1 MSEADISPVYD
12 YVVIG
17 SGFGGS
23 VSAMRLAQK
32 GYSALVLEQG
42 KRFRDEDFAKTTW
55 DVRRYV
61 WLPALRCFGILQIS
75 PFKDVFVLH
84 GAGVGG
90 GSLGYANVLMRPDEE
105 VFQNPSWRRLA
116 DWKPLLEPHYARAER
131 MLGVTVNPCEWH
143 ADRLLCQIA
152 GELDAGASFQPTR
165 VAVFFGEAG
174 AQGRAVPDPYFGG
187 AGPQRAGCTQCGAC
201 MVGCR
206 ENAKNTLPKNYLYF
220 AEKWGAQVLAE
231 RRVVDILPLAPAQ
244 ADGARYAVAHRSST
258 AWLGSPQETVRAR
271 CVVVSAGTL
280 GTLKLLT
287 HCREVTRSLPKLS
300 ATLGSMVRTN
310 SEALLGA
317 VSRDTRVK
325 YSEGIAIT
333 SMFQPDPVTTIEP
346 VRYPSGS
353 SLMRFLSGPLMEGR
367 GTTLG
372 RFFKALGAVF
382 LRLGD
387 FYRTHIQPGW
397 ADRTTILLVMQTVDS
412 HLNLRLGRSFF
423 TLFRRGLVSSVADGR
438 KIAGVIPIGHQVT
451 RRFAALIGGAPAGSI
466 SESLLDVPMT
476 AHIMG
481 GCPMGRDD
489 AEGVVDLH
497 CEAFNY
503 PGLYVID
510 GSIMPVNPGV
520 NPSLTIAALAE
531 YALSRVPVKP
541 GATLIPFPYSEDFD
555 NL

>member
-1 MSEADISPVYD
+1 MGDSDISPVYD

-32 GYSALVLEQG
+32 GYSVLALEQG

-61 WLPALRCFGILQIS
+61 WLPALRCFGIMQIS

-105 VFQNPSWRRLA
+105 VFQNPSWSRLA
-116 DWKPLLEPHYARAER
+116 DWKTILEPHYARAER
-131 MLGVTVNPCEWH
+131 MLGVTVNPCEWRS
-143 ADRLLCQIA
+143 DRLLRKIA
-152 GELDAGASFQPTR
+152 VELGTEATFQPTR
-165 VAVFFGEAG
+165 VAVFFGEPG
-174 AQGRAVPDPYFGG
+174 AEGSKVADPYFGG
-187 AGPQRAGCTQCGAC
+187 EGPARAGCTHCGAC

-220 AEKWGAQVLAE
+220 AEKWGAEVIAE
-231 RRVVDILPLAPAQ
+231 RRVVDIVPLAPGQ
-244 ADGARYAVAHRSST
+244 ADEARYEVAHRSST
-258 AWLGSPQETVRAR
+258 AWLGSPTKRVRAR
-271 CVVVSAGTL
+271 RVVVSAGTL
-280 GTLKLLT
+280 GTLRLLA
-287 HCREVTRSLPKLS
+287 HCREVTRSLPEIS
-300 ATLGSMVRTN
+300 AALGSMVRTN

-317 VSRDTRVK
+317 VSRSDGVK
-325 YSEGIAIT
+325 YSQGIAIT
-333 SMFQPDPVTTIEP
+333 SMFKADPVTTIEP
-346 VRYPSGS
+346 VRYSSGS
-353 SLMRFLSGPLMEGR
+353 SLMRFLSGPLMDSR

-372 RFFKALGAVF
+372 RFFKALGAIF

-412 HLNLRLGRSFF
+412 HLNLRLGRSLF
-423 TLFRRGLVSSVADGR
+423 TLFRLGLVSSVADGG

-451 RRFAALIGGAPAGSI
+451 RRFAALIGGVPAGSI

-489 AEGVVDLH
+489 SEGVVDLD
-497 CEAFNY
+497 CQVFNY
-503 PGLYVID
+503 PGLYVVD

-541 GATLIPFPYSEDFD
+541 GATLLPLNLQDEKDF
-555 NL
+555 